1 MNGAN
6 QPKHQLTDY
15 VLDEIICPV
24 ARMRLLSEG
33 INDNNR
39 LLAYEAVIG
48 DKACLSCGNCVDACP
63 VVTENHGFI
72 YLPNQRTSMA
82 LEHMVG
88 LECRRCYRCIQ
99 SCPQVD
105 KPIKEYAAGFR
116 RGEKI
121 IHLLTAISIVLLALS
136 GMALA
141 HYRDFLP
148 PFETFALDV
157 IHRVIGV
164 ILAGLPFFYFIL
176 DRKHLMRWLKKVF
189 VWKKADWFWTKKL
202 ILHIKDHRKNPM
214 PYRGE
219 FNTGQKAWY
228 VFISLMIP
236 MMTVTGGILLLGF
249 RSDHT
254 SFYAT
259 VKLLHITLAF
269 ITDIF
274 LLIHV
279 YLKYL
284 RNWGLKIY
292 AIVKSYKDR
301 RHLNYYLP

>member
-1 MNGAN
+1 
-6 QPKHQLTDY
+6 
-15 VLDEIICPV
+15 
-24 ARMRLLSEG
+24 
-33 INDNNR
+33 
-39 LLAYEAVIG
+39 
-48 DKACLSCGNCVDACP
+48 
-63 VVTENHGFI
+63 
-72 YLPNQRTSMA
+72 
-82 LEHMVG
+82 

-105 KPIKEYAAGFR
+105 KPIKEYAASFR
-116 RGEKI
+116 RSEKI

-136 GMALA
+136 GIALA

-148 PFETFALDV
+148 PFETFVLDV

-164 ILAGLPFFYFIL
+164 ILASLPVLYFIL
-176 DRKHLMRWLKKVF
+176 DRKHLVRWLKKVF
-189 VWKKADWFWTKKL
+189 VWKKVDWFWTKML
-202 ILHIKDHRKNPM
+202 LLHIKDHRKNPM

-236 MMTVTGGILLLGF
+236 VMTVTGIILLLGF

-254 SFYAT
+254 SFYANI
-259 VKLLHITLAF
+259 KWLHVAFAF

-274 LLIHV
+274 ILIHV